1 MKNKWMTVPIVVGAL
16 VLGSVAMVAGANQN
30 LDQASV
36 NGKEKTSIL
45 TNEEITEKALAKVDG
60 TVTEVELERK
70 LSGSVYEVEIK
81 KDGYEYDLDL
91 DAVTGEVLKE
101 DKSKDDDE
109 AGLDDNSTK
118 SDSSDVAITHEAAI
132 EIALKEAAGTVT
144 EIELERDNGRTYYEI
159 ELEEGNKEVDIE
171 VDANS
176 GAVLSV
182 VKDDDDDSDDDNE
195 E

>member
-101 DKSKDDDE
+101 DKSTDDDE

-144 EIELERDNGRTYYEI
+144 EIELEIDNGRTYYEI
-159 ELEEGNKEVDIE
+159 EIEVGTKEVDIE
-171 VDANS
+171 VDAKS
-176 GAVLSV
+176 GAVLSGD
-182 VKDDDDDSDDDNE
+182 KDDDDDSDDDNE

>member
-1 MKNKWMTVPIVVGAL
+1 MKNKWMTVPIVVGAM
-16 VLGSVAMVAGANQN
+16 VLGSVAIVAGANQN
-30 LDQASV
+30 LNPVSE
-36 NGKEKTSIL
+36 NGTKKASIL
-45 TNEEITEKALAKVDG
+45 TIEEITEKALAKVDG

-70 LSGSVYEVEIK
+70 LSGTVYEVEIK

-91 DAVTGEVLKE
+91 DAVTGDVIKN

-109 AGLDDNSTK
+109 TDSDDNGQK
-118 SDSSDVAITHEAAI
+118 IDPNKVAITSEAAI
-132 EIALKEAAGTVT
+132 EIALKEAEGTVT
-144 EIELERDNGRTYYEI
+144 KLELENENGQTYYEI
-159 ELEEGNKEVDIE
+159 EIEDGTKEVDLE

-182 VKDDDDDSDDDNE
+182 NKDDDDDDDDSE

>member
-1 MKNKWMTVPIVVGAL
+1 MTVPIVVGAL

-70 LSGSVYEVEIK
+70 LSGTVYEVEIK

-91 DAVTGEVLKE
+91 DAVTGDVIKN

-109 AGLDDNSTK
+109 TDSDDNGQK
-118 SDSSDVAITHEAAI
+118 IDSSKVAITSEAAI
-132 EIALKEAAGTVT
+132 EIALKEAEGTVT
-144 EIELERDNGRTYYEI
+144 KLELESENGQTYYEI
-159 ELEEGNKEVDIE
+159 EIEDGTKEVDLE

-176 GAVLSV
+176 GAVLSID
-182 VKDDDDDSDDDNE
+182 KDDENDDSE

>member
-1 MKNKWMTVPIVVGAL
+1 MKNKWMTVPIVAGAL

-91 DAVTGEVLKE
+91 DAVTGEVIKE

>member
-1 MKNKWMTVPIVVGAL
+1 MTVPIVVGAL

-101 DKSKDDDE
+101 DKSTDDDE
-109 AGLDDNSTK
+109 AGLDDNTTK

-144 EIELERDNGRTYYEI
+144 EIELEIDNGRTYYEI
-159 ELEEGNKEVDIE
+159 EIEVGTKEVDIE
-171 VDANS
+171 VDAKS
-176 GAVLSV
+176 GAVLSGD
-182 VKDDDDDSDDDNE
+182 KDDDDDSDDDNE

>member
-1 MKNKWMTVPIVVGAL
+1 MKNKWITVPIVVGAL

-30 LDQASV
+30 LDKASD

-45 TNEEITEKALAKVDG
+45 TNEEITEKALAIVDG

-91 DAVTGEVLKE
+91 NAVTGEVLKE
-101 DKSKDDDE
+101 DKSTDDDE

-118 SDSSDVAITHEAAI
+118 SNSSEVAITREAAI
-132 EIALKEAAGTVT
+132 EIALKEAVGTVT
-144 EIELERDNGRTYYEI
+144 EIELESDNGRAYYEI
-159 ELEEGNKEVDIE
+159 EIEEGTKEVDIE

-176 GAVLSV
+176 GTVLSV
-182 VKDDDDDSDDDNE
+182 NKDDDDRDDNE

>member
-36 NGKEKTSIL
+36 DGKEKTSIL
-45 TNEEITEKALAKVDG
+45 TNEEITIKALAKVDG
-60 TVTEVELERK
+60 TVTEVELKRK

-101 DKSKDDDE
+101 DKSTDDDE

-118 SDSSDVAITHEAAI
+118 IDSSDVAITREAAI

-176 GAVLSV
+176 GAVLSGD
-182 VKDDDDDSDDDNE
+182 KDDDDDSDDDNE

>member
-16 VLGSVAMVAGANQN
+16 ILGSVAMVAGANQN
-30 LDQASV
+30 LDQVSV
-36 NGKEKTSIL
+36 NGTKKASIL

-70 LSGSVYEVEIK
+70 LSGLVYEVEIK

-91 DAVTGEVLKE
+91 DAVTGDVIKN

-109 AGLDDNSTK
+109 TDSDDNGQK
-118 SDSSDVAITHEAAI
+118 IDSSKVALTSESAI
-132 EIALKEAAGTVT
+132 EIALKEAEGTVT
-144 EIELERDNGRTYYEI
+144 KLVLESENGQTYYEI
-159 ELEEGNKEVDIE
+159 EIEDGTEEVELE

-176 GAVLSV
+176 GAVLSID
-182 VKDDDDDSDDDNE
+182 KDDENDDSE

>member
-16 VLGSVAMVAGANQN
+16 VLGSVAMVAGANQSSN
-30 LDQASV
+30 QASV
-36 NGKEKTSIL
+36 NGKEKVSIL

-60 TVTEVELERK
+60 TVTKVELERK

-101 DKSKDDDE
+101 DKSTDDDE
-109 AGLDDNSTK
+109 ASLDDNSTK
-118 SDSSDVAITHEAAI
+118 NDSSEVAITSKAAI
-132 EIALKEAAGTVT
+132 EIALKESAGTVT

-159 ELEEGNKEVDIE
+159 EIEEGTKEVDIE

-182 VKDDDDDSDDDNE
+182 DKDDDDDSDDDNE
-195 E
+195 D

>member
-91 DAVTGEVLKE
+91 DAVTGEVIKE

>member
-182 VKDDDDDSDDDNE
+182 AKDDDDDSDDDNE

>member
-16 VLGSVAMVAGANQN
+16 VLGSFAMIAGANQN

-101 DKSKDDDE
+101 DKSTDDDE
-109 AGLDDNSTK
+109 AGLDDNTTK

-159 ELEEGNKEVDIE
+159 EIEEGTKEVDIE
-171 VDANS
+171 VDAKS
-176 GAVLSV
+176 GAVLSGD
-182 VKDDDDDSDDDNE
+182 KDDDDDSDDDYE